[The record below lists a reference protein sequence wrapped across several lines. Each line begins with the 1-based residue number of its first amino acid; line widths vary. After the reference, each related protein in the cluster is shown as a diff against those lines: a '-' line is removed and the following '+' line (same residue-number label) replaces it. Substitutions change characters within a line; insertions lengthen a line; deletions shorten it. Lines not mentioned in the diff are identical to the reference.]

1 MLREFW
7 GADLIR
13 KANLFAA
20 SLALCALCT
29 PNAAMAEIPEPVR
42 AMIDAA
48 LASGDE
54 EAVRTIIDLAKQTN
68 PDDAAELDAI
78 LAGFEN
84 DLALAAAEEAAAEEE
99 AIRSAGLFDNWSG
112 KGELGAFM
120 STGNAEN
127 TGITASLNLRREGI
141 RWRHK
146 LSGRAD
152 YQETEGTVTREQF
165 LAAYEPNFKLND
177 RLFAYA
183 LAQYERDRF
192 QGFSARYSASGGLG
206 YDVLTDGPTLSVK
219 AGPAWRSTEVTT
231 GASTSNLA
239 GLAALDFD
247 WSISD
252 SITFTQDGS
261 ALVQSGSSTFISD
274 SGLQLSMSDA
284 LSVRLSYTLEHDTAP
299 PPGAVK
305 TDTLSRITI
314 IYDF

>member
-1 MLREFW
+1 MWVRTILLA
-7 GADLIR
+7 GAAIS
-13 KANLFAA
+13 AA
-20 SLALCALCT
+20 LAPTPAL
-29 PNAAMAEIPEPVR
+29 ADIPAPVK

-48 LASGDE
+48 LATGE
-54 EAVRTIIDLAKQTN
+54 EEKVRTVIELAKLTN

-84 DLALAAAEEAAAEEE
+84 DLAIAAAAEEAAQEE
-99 AIRSAGLFDNWSG
+99 AIRTAGLFDNWSG
-112 KGELGAFM
+112 KGELGAFL

-127 TGITASLNLRREGI
+127 TGITAGLSLVREGL

-152 YQETEGTVTREQF
+152 YQESDGTVTREQY
-165 LAAYEPNFKLND
+165 LAIYEPNFKITD

-206 YDVLTDGPTLSVK
+206 YDILVDGPTLSVK
-219 AGPAWRSTEVTT
+219 AGPAWRRTELV
-231 GASTSNLA
+231 GGESASNLA

-252 SITFTQDGS
+252 SISFTQDAS
-261 ALVQSGSSTFISD
+261 ALVQSGSSTFTAD
-274 SGLQLSMSDA
+274 TGLQAAISDA
-284 LSVRLSYTLEHDTAP
+284 LSVRLSYTLEHDTDP
-299 PPGAVK
+299 PEGAVK
-305 TDTLSRITI
+305 TDTLSRITV

>member
-1 MLREFW
+1 M
-7 GADLIR
+7 IR
-13 KANLFAA
+13 KTSLFAA
-20 SLALCALCT
+20 SAAVCALAT
-29 PNAAMAEIPEPVR
+29 PTAAFADIPDPVR

-54 EAVRTIIDLAKQTN
+54 ASVRTIIDLAKQTN
-68 PDDAAELDAI
+68 PDDVAELDAI
-78 LAGFEN
+78 LQEFEG
-84 DLALAAAEEAAAEEE
+84 DLALAAAEQAAAEEE

-112 KGELGAFM
+112 QGELGAFM

-127 TGITASLNLRREGI
+127 TGLTASLSLVKEGI

-152 YQETEGTVTREQF
+152 YQETEGTVTREQY
-165 LAAYEPNFKLND
+165 LAVYEPNFKIND

-206 YDVLTDGPTLSVK
+206 YDVLVDGPTLSIK
-219 AGPAWRSTEVTT
+219 AGPAWRRTELTT
-231 GASTSNLA
+231 GESTSNLA

-252 SITFTQDGS
+252 SLAFTQDGS

-274 SGLQLSMSDA
+274 TGLQVAMSDA
-284 LSVRLSYTLEHDTAP
+284 LSVRLSYTLEHDTDP
-299 PPGAVK
+299 PAGAVK

>member
-1 MLREFW
+1 V
-7 GADLIR
+7 IR

-20 SLALCALCT
+20 SACVCAL
-29 PNAAMAEIPEPVR
+29 AAPTAVFAEIPDPVR

-54 EAVRTIIDLAKQTN
+54 ASVRTVIDLAKQTN

-78 LAGFEN
+78 LAGYED
-84 DLALAAAEEAAAEEE
+84 DLALAAAEQAAAEEE

-112 KGELGAFM
+112 QGELGAFM

-127 TGITASLNLRREGI
+127 TGLTASLSLVKEGI

-152 YQETEGTVTREQF
+152 YQETEGTVTREQY
-165 LAAYEPNFKLND
+165 LAVYEPNFKIND
-177 RLFAYA
+177 RLYAYA

-206 YDVLTDGPTLSVK
+206 YDVLVDGPTLSIN
-219 AGPAWRSTEVTT
+219 AGPAWRRTELTT
-231 GASTSNLA
+231 GESTSNLA

-252 SITFTQDGS
+252 SLAFTQDGS
-261 ALVQSGSSTFISD
+261 AFIQSGSSTFISD
-274 SGLQLSMSDA
+274 TGLQVAMSDA
-284 LSVRLSYTLEHDTAP
+284 LSVRLSYTLEHDTDP
-299 PPGAVK
+299 PAGAVK